1 MISPRGAK
9 AIASIALI
17 LAATACGPSTPTS
30 PRTTTTTTTTTTM
43 VTTTTP
49 TSTTTTA
56 TTAPPT
62 TATPAAVVPNPQV
75 PAPQPPAPQ
84 PPAPQ
89 PPAPQPPAAGG
100 VTPGAF
106 CSPEGARGTGKSNGL
121 SYVCTRNAGED
132 RARWRQ
138 G

>member
-1 MISPRGAK
+1 MMNHRGMRA
-9 AIASIALI
+9 AAGIGLI
-17 LAATACGPSTPTS
+17 LLATTACGPSDAKPSQTS
-30 PRTTTTTTTTTTM
+30 VPTTTTTTM
-43 VTTTTP
+43 VTTT
-49 TSTTTTA
+49 STTTT
-56 TTAPPT
+56 TPPAPP
-62 TATPAAVVPNPQV
+62 APPSPAAVVPNPQV

-106 CSPEGARGTGKSNGL
+106 CSPEGAHGTGKSNGL